1 MQGAEVL
8 TRFKADTKDFD
19 KGVSN
24 AKGGISGLTKAL
36 VEAQVITK
44 ALEGSFRFLTNALKS
59 SVNAYASVE
68 QSVGGSKLL
77 FGDSFNYIEEKSKQ
91 AFKTAGLSVNGYLEQ
106 VNGFAVGLKD
116 SMGGNTQAA
125 AELADKIITAE
136 ADIVAATGRTQ
147 EAVQNAFNGVMRG
160 NYVMLDNLQLGIK
173 PTKEGLQEVI
183 DKVNEWNA
191 TNGKATSYVMG
202 NYADM
207 EAALVDYVEMQ
218 GLAGYAASE
227 ASTTITGSVTA
238 AKAAW
243 ENFLSGQG
251 GIEQVIETFIT
262 AGTNIANAIIKMLP
276 QIVTGVVGLLKG
288 LLPMLPQLLKAILPG
303 LLTGAIELTKGII
316 AILPDLIL
324 MIAEM
329 LPTMLPEIVDAI
341 TEIVPMLIQMT
352 PLFIK
357 AGAVLLGAILEG
369 IVRSI
374 PSLLSGIKN
383 VANSI
388 LGVFREVPG
397 MLWDIGVNIVKGLW
411 NGMAGIKDWVIS
423 KVRSLGKSILNGLK
437 SVLGIH
443 SPSKEFAIVGRY
455 SILGYTEALDNM
467 QSDVQKQIAET
478 FALSPQLSA
487 TSGMHFSPNIIN
499 NNYVDIQQDPLGQMV
514 NNIKTY
520 AGGSRNDYNYGQGV
534 S

>member
-19 KGVSN
+19 GKVKSVDSKIASVAKGVGGAFAGMAATGTVALAGLVTESVKSY
-24 AKGGISGLTKAL
+24 AK
-36 VEAQVITK
+36 
-44 ALEGSFRFLTNALKS
+44 
-59 SVNAYASVE
+59 VE
-68 QSVGGSKLL
+68 QSIGGVETL
-77 FGDSFNYIEEKSKQ
+77 FKDSANTVIENAQKAYQ
-91 AFKTAGLSVNGYLEQ
+91 TAGVDANRYMEQ
-106 VNGFAVGLKD
+106 VTSFSASLLQSVDQGFAK
-116 SMGGNTQAA
+116 
-125 AELADKIITAE
+125 
-136 ADIVAATGRTQ
+136 
-147 EAVQNAFNGVMRG
+147 QN
-160 NYVMLDNLQLGIK
+160 YTMLDNLKLGYGGTKTEMERLLADAEKFSGVHYDISNLNDVYSAIHVIQGELGITGTTAK
-173 PTKEGLQEVI
+173 
-183 DKVNEWNA
+183 
-191 TNGKATSYVMG
+191 
-202 NYADM
+202 
-207 EAALVDYVEMQ
+207 
-218 GLAGYAASE
+218 E
-227 ASTTITGSVTA
+227 ASSTISGSMA
-238 AKAAW
+238 SAKAAF

-288 LLPMLPQLLKAILPG
+288 LLPMLPQLIKSILPG

-341 TEIVPMLIQMT
+341 VEIVPMLIQMT

-374 PSLLSGIKN
+374 PSLLSGTKN
-383 VANSI
+383 VASSI
-388 LGVFREVPG
+388 LGVFREIPG
-397 MLWDIGVNIVKGLW
+397 MLWDVGVNIVKGLW

-487 TSGMHFSPNIIN
+487 TSGMHYSSNVNVIN
-499 NNYVDIQQDPLGQMV
+499 NVDIQQDPLGQMV